1 MTVINTNVAAN
12 ITANALTKNERAMSQ
27 AMERLSTGQRINS
40 ASDDAAGLAISSRMT
55 SQINGLNMAVRNAND
70 AISLVQTV
78 DGALVEVTNMLQ
90 RMRELAVQ
98 ANSESYSATDRDLL
112 EAEFDAL
119 QSAIQDINDDTQ
131 WNGTALLSGGTT
143 FTFSVGANAD
153 QTIAITVKD
162 FDTDGANAASASV
175 GIFENLNAT
184 GGVLAYADDNAND
197 LIGLSVDTTSLANT
211 AITQVDNAITRVQ
224 AHRADLGATISRLE
238 YTADNLANVSQNT
251 SASRS
256 RVLDADYAA
265 ETTELARTQIIQ
277 QAATAMLSQANQQAQ
292 TVLALLK

>member
-119 QSAIQDINDDTQ
+119 QSAIQDISDDTQ
-131 WNGTALLSGGTT
+131 WNGTALLTGTT

-153 QTIAITVKD
+153 QTVAITVKD
-162 FDTDGANAASASV
+162 FETDGANAASASL
-175 GIFENLNAT
+175 GIFENLNGT
-184 GGVLAYADDNAND
+184 GGVLAYADDDSND

>member
-1 MTVINTNVAAN
+1 MTVINTNVAAS

-70 AISLVQTV
+70 AISLVQTA
-78 DGALVEVTNMLQ
+78 DGALVEVSSMLQ

-98 ANSESYSATDRDLL
+98 AASGTYSSTDKT
-112 EAEFDAL
+112 AL
-119 QSAIQDINDDTQ
+119 DTEYDQLRLQIQDINDDTQ

-143 FTFSVGANAD
+143 FTFHVGANAS
-153 QTIAITVKD
+153 QTVAVAIGD
-162 FDTDGANAASASV
+162 FDTDEANASSGVFEALADATSDNNNSNDDLATSNIDSA
-175 GIFENLNAT
+175 
-184 GGVLAYADDNAND
+184 
-197 LIGLSVDTTSLANT
+197 ANT
-211 AITQVDNAITRVQ
+211 AIGYLDEAISRVNEE
-224 AHRADLGATISRLE
+224 RAKLGAAISRLE
-238 YTADNLANVSQNT
+238 YASDNLANISQNT

-256 RVLDADYAA
+256 RVLDADYAT

-277 QAATAMLSQANQQAQ
+277 QAATAMLSQANQYPQ

>member
-1 MTVINTNVAAN
+1 MTVINTNIAAN

-27 AMERLSTGQRINS
+27 AMERLSTGQRINN
-40 ASDDAAGLAISSRMT
+40 AGDDAAGLAISSRMT

-119 QSAIQDINDDTQ
+119 QLAIQDINDDTQ

-153 QTIAITVKD
+153 QTVAITVKD
-162 FDTDGANAASASV
+162 FETNGANAASASL
-175 GIFENLNAT
+175 GIFENLDAT
-184 GGVLAYADDNAND
+184 GGVLAYADDNSND

-292 TVLALLK
+292 TVLALLR